1 MLPSFRGGWP
11 AAGIGLLLLFPLSSP
26 DAFLLDVFTT
36 GFLLAAF
43 AASWDVVGG
52 VSGQITL
59 GHALPFGA
67 AAYAC
72 ALLTSLAGW
81 PLPLAVAAAVS
92 KISLASFSA
101 VFFHIVWHIMLINNG
116 AINYLGVGFITLE

>member
-1 MLPSFRGGWP
+1 MSAAPFRGGWP

-26 DAFLLDVFTT
+26 DAFFLDVFTT

-52 VSGQITL
+52 LSGQITL

-72 ALLTSLAGW
+72 ALLTSFAGW
-81 PLPLAVAAAVS
+81 PLPLAVWAAILLAAA
-92 KISLASFSA
+92 A
-101 VFFHIVWHIMLINNG
+101 G
-116 AINYLGVGFITLE
+116 AGIGDRKSTRLNSSH